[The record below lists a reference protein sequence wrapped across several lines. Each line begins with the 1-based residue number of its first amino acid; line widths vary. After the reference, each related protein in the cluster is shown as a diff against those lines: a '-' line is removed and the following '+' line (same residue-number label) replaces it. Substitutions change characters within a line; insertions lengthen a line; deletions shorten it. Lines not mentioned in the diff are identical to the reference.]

1 MWMYKVFVIFRGQ
14 FLKDFFVFKMLVIR
28 ANLKFSRSLKRFQ
41 IIIVIIWE
49 LWFVQLREYIAVKQ
63 NLQNVCE
70 KGRVI
75 IGVSAFKCVT
85 GVSYC

>member
-1 MWMYKVFVIFRGQ
+1 M
-14 FLKDFFVFKMLVIR
+14 
-28 ANLKFSRSLKRFQ
+28 
-41 IIIVIIWE
+41 
-49 LWFVQLREYIAVKQ
+49 QLREYIAVKQ

-85 GVSYC
+85 GVSSC